1 MKKGRGSTRMSSEED
16 EEDDNDET
24 ARKTRM
30 KTKLGETGYHYRL
43 MCKEGRRKGK
53 K

>member
-30 KTKLGETGYHYRL
+30 
-43 MCKEGRRKGK
+43 
-53 K
+53 